1 MDLVGKMLAGRYEIL
16 EEIGKGGMA
25 YVYKARCHFLN
36 RLVAIKVLKEE
47 LRDDKSL
54 FTALTQRHRRR
65 LESPIRTL
73 CRYMMS
79 ALKTGFIIS
88 LWNTLTV

>member
-47 LRDDKSL
+47 LRDDKE
-54 FTALTQRHRRR
+54 FVHRFNTEAQAAAR
-65 LESPIRTL
+65 ITK
-73 CRYMMS
+73 S
-79 ALKTGFIIS
+79 ARCVDI
-88 LWNTLTV
+88 

>member
-1 MDLVGKMLAGRYEIL
+1 MNLIGTMLAGRYEIL

-47 LRDDKSL
+47 
-54 FTALTQRHRRR
+54 FQ
-65 LESPIRTL
+65 IRTL
-73 CRYMMS
+73 YRFMMS
-79 ALKTGFIIS
+79 VLKTVFII
-88 LWNTLTV
+88 

>member
-47 LRDDKSL
+47 LRDDKE
-54 FTALTQRHRRR
+54 FVHRFNTEDRKSTR
-65 LESPIRTL
+65 LNS
-73 CRYMMS
+73 S
-79 ALKTGFIIS
+79 HD
-88 LWNTLTV
+88 